1 MTSSNEGALAGVRV
15 VDLSRVYA
23 GPFCAQT
30 LADHGA
36 DVIKIEPPQGD
47 ETRDWGPAMPNGI
60 SSYYWGLNRNKRN
73 LALDLSH
80 PDGRDVLFRV
90 LETADVLIDN
100 FKQGT
105 LERWGIGYEDCLRAL
120 SAPRPLLDFR
130 LRHRRPACAVSGL
143 RRGRAGSRRLHVDQ
157 RRTGRHA
164 AQGAVSGR

>member
-1 MTSSNEGALAGVRV
+1 M
-15 VDLSRVYA
+15 DLSRVYA

-105 LERWGIGYEDCLRAL
+105 LERWGIGYEDCLRARF
-120 SAPRPLLDFR
+120 PRLVHCSISGYGTDGPLARFPGYD
-130 LRHRRPACAVSGL
+130 AV
-143 RRGRAGSRRLHVDQ
+143 
-157 RRTGRHA
+157 
-164 AQGAVSGR
+164 AQGLAGFM